1 VNDSRR
7 HYRAPN
13 LATSRRAVCSIKL
26 TASQLN
32 LPRTLLLKA
41 IFIAALVEVITI
53 PLFGWLSDFIGRR
66 IFYFLGTLFTA
77 CFAFPLRSF
86 THSGT

>member
-1 VNDSRR
+1 
-7 HYRAPN
+7 
-13 LATSRRAVCSIKL
+13 
-26 TASQLN
+26 
-32 LPRTLLLKA
+32 
-41 IFIAALVEVITI
+41 LVEVITI